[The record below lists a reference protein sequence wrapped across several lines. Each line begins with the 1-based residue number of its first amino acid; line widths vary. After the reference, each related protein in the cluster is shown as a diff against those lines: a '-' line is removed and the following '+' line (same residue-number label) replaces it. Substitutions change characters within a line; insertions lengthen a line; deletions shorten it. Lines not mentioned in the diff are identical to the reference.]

1 MNVDEIWDLGMKNNQ
16 IWYGLLEL
24 RIEDRKDREE
34 KNTERVQEENREKTL
49 GRVNRVS
56 LGRTGMG
63 LWGQRE
69 ISGPL
74 GFFSLFLTSV

>member
-69 ISGPL
+69 ISGP
-74 GFFSLFLTSV
+74 